1 MKRRYQGLMQP
12 QVARLNLVSLM
23 DIFTILVFFLLLNSS
38 DVPVLQATESIRLP
52 DSVASG
58 KPIMTLTIG
67 IDADAIFVAGER
79 VMSVAEA
86 TAQDGAHLPAL
97 AMALNAQVPVLQAS
111 SAVNQTTMAPV
122 TRAAVTRAAITRA
135 TKVTIMGDRSTDYG
149 LLKKVISTCAESG
162 FGQVSLAVNQVSGVA
177 MDSQSLAAGA
187 R

>member
-58 KPIMTLTIG
+58 KPIIMLTIS

-79 VMSVAEA
+79 VMSVAAA
-86 TAQDGAHLPAL
+86 TAQDGSHLPAL
-97 AMALNAQVPVLQAS
+97 AVALNQA
-111 SAVNQTTMAPV
+111 TTA
-122 TRAAVTRAAITRA
+122 TIIKA

-162 FGQVSLAVNQVSGVA
+162 FGQVSLAVNQV
-177 MDSQSLAAGA
+177 GA

>member
-1 MKRRYQGLMQP
+1 VKRRYQGLMQP

-58 KPIMTLTIG
+58 KPIIMLTIS

-79 VMSVAEA
+79 VMSVAAA
-86 TAQDGAHLPAL
+86 TAQDGSHLPAL
-97 AMALNAQVPVLQAS
+97 AVALNQA
-111 SAVNQTTMAPV
+111 TTA
-122 TRAAVTRAAITRA
+122 TIIKA

-162 FGQVSLAVNQVSGVA
+162 FGQVSLAVNQV
-177 MDSQSLAAGA
+177 GA

>member
-1 MKRRYQGLMQP
+1 VKRRYQGFMQP

-52 DSVASG
+52 DSVASA
-58 KPIMTLTIG
+58 KPIITLTIS

-86 TAQDGAHLPAL
+86 IAQDGSHLPAL
-97 AMALNAQVPVLQAS
+97 AVALIAHVPVFQDL
-111 SAVNQTTMAPV
+111 SAVNQTTSA
-122 TRAAVTRAAITRA
+122 TITNA
-135 TKVTIMGDRSTDYG
+135 TKVTIMGDRSTDYN

-162 FGQVSLAVNQVSGVA
+162 FGQVSLAVNQVG
-177 MDSQSLAAGA
+177 AG
-187 R
+187 

>member
-1 MKRRYQGLMQP
+1 MKRRYQGFMQP

-52 DSVASG
+52 DSVASA
-58 KPIMTLTIG
+58 KPIITLTIS

-86 TAQDGAHLPAL
+86 IAHDGSNLPAL
-97 AMALNAQVPVLQAS
+97 AVAL
-111 SAVNQTTMAPV
+111 NQTTTA
-122 TRAAVTRAAITRA
+122 TIINATITNA
-135 TKVTIMGDRSTDYG
+135 TKVTIMGDRSTDYK

-162 FGQVSLAVNQVSGVA
+162 FGQVSLAVNQVG
-177 MDSQSLAAGA
+177 AG
-187 R
+187 

>member
-122 TRAAVTRAAITRA
+122 TRAPIKRA
-135 TKVTIMGDRSTDYG
+135 TKVTMVTIMGDRSTDYG

>member
-1 MKRRYQGLMQP
+1 VKRRYQGLMQP

-58 KPIMTLTIG
+58 KPIIMLTIS
-67 IDADAIFVAGER
+67 IDADAIFVA
-79 VMSVAEA
+79 A
-86 TAQDGAHLPAL
+86 TAQVGSHLPAL
-97 AMALNAQVPVLQAS
+97 AVALNQA
-111 SAVNQTTMAPV
+111 TTA
-122 TRAAVTRAAITRA
+122 TIIKA

-162 FGQVSLAVNQVSGVA
+162 FGQVSLAVNQV
-177 MDSQSLAAGA
+177 GA

>member
-1 MKRRYQGLMQP
+1 VKRRYQGFMQP

-58 KPIMTLTIG
+58 KPIMTLTIS

-86 TAQDGAHLPAL
+86 IAQHGSLLPAL
-97 AMALNAQVPVLQAS
+97 ATALTAQVPVLQAPT
-111 SAVNQTTMAPV
+111 AVDQT
-122 TRAAVTRAAITRA
+122 AITSATLIRATLIRA

-162 FGQVSLAVNQVSGVA
+162 FGQVSLAVNQVSGAA
-177 MDSQSLAAGA
+177 MGGQSLAAGA

>member
-1 MKRRYQGLMQP
+1 MQP

-122 TRAAVTRAAITRA
+122 TMAPITRAPITRA
-135 TKVTIMGDRSTDYG
+135 TKVTMVTIMGDRSTDYG

>member
-1 MKRRYQGLMQP
+1 VKRRYQGLMQP

-58 KPIMTLTIG
+58 KPIITLTIS

-86 TAQDGAHLPAL
+86 TAQDGSHLPAL
-97 AMALNAQVPVLQAS
+97 AMALNAQVPVLQALA
-111 SAVNQTTMAPV
+111 AVNQ
-122 TRAAVTRAAITRA
+122 AVITSAAITRN

-162 FGQVSLAVNQVSGVA
+162 FAQVSLAVNQVSGAA
-177 MDSQSLAAGA
+177 MGGQLLAAGA

>member
-1 MKRRYQGLMQP
+1 MKRRYQGFMQP

-52 DSVASG
+52 DSVASA
-58 KPIMTLTIG
+58 KPIITLTIS

-86 TAQDGAHLPAL
+86 IAQDGSHLPAL
-97 AMALNAQVPVLQAS
+97 AVAL
-111 SAVNQTTMAPV
+111 NQTT
-122 TRAAVTRAAITRA
+122 TGTITNATITNA
-135 TKVTIMGDRSTDYG
+135 TKVTIMGDRSTDYK

-162 FGQVSLAVNQVSGVA
+162 FGQVSLAVNQVG
-177 MDSQSLAAGA
+177 AG
-187 R
+187 

>member
-1 MKRRYQGLMQP
+1 VKRRYQGFMQP

-52 DSVASG
+52 DSVASA
-58 KPIMTLTIG
+58 KPIITLTIS

-86 TAQDGAHLPAL
+86 IAQDGSHLPAL
-97 AMALNAQVPVLQAS
+97 AVAL
-111 SAVNQTTMAPV
+111 NQTTTA
-122 TRAAVTRAAITRA
+122 TITNATITNA
-135 TKVTIMGDRSTDYG
+135 TKVTIMGDRSTDYI

-162 FGQVSLAVNQVSGVA
+162 FGQVSLAVNQVG
-177 MDSQSLAAGA
+177 AG
-187 R
+187 